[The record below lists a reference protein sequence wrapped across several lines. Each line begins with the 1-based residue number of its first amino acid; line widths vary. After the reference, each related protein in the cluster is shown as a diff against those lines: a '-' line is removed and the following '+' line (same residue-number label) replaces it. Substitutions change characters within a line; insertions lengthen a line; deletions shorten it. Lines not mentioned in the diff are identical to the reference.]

1 MGTMSQAGKLQPILG
16 SEPTG
21 GLLMVRSRAR
31 YAAKVDTLKTNSDVE
46 SWLFIS
52 CTFLMLASLIPMWSH
67 WDELSVSLGF
77 YPTACALAAVTGGAL
92 IVALWVNTEN
102 E

>member
-1 MGTMSQAGKLQPILG
+1 
-16 SEPTG
+16 
-21 GLLMVRSRAR
+21 MVRSRAR
-31 YAAKVDTLKTNSDVE
+31 YAAKVDTLKTDSDVQ

-77 YPTACALAAVTGGAL
+77 YPAACALAAVTGVAL

>member
-1 MGTMSQAGKLQPILG
+1 
-16 SEPTG
+16 
-21 GLLMVRSRAR
+21 MVRSRAR

-67 WDELSVSLGF
+67 WDELFVSLGF
-77 YPTACALAAVTGGAL
+77 YPGT
-92 IVALWVNTEN
+92 
-102 E
+102 

>member
-1 MGTMSQAGKLQPILG
+1 
-16 SEPTG
+16 
-21 GLLMVRSRAR
+21 MVRSRAR

-52 CTFLMLASLIPMWSH
+52 CIPMWSH

-77 YPTACALAAVTGGAL
+77 YPAACALAAVTGGAL